1 MFQVPIMYIMSSSRL
16 DGLPS
21 ESHLLTQRP
30 ERVRDRETLEPA
42 TAETAA
48 ICERL
53 LELGVVMQPTS
64 DRLCVLKVKPP
75 LGLTAAD
82 AGFFADALDHV
93 LTEGW

>member
-1 MFQVPIMYIMSSSRL
+1 
-16 DGLPS
+16 
-21 ESHLLTQRP
+21 
-30 ERVRDRETLEPA
+30 
-42 TAETAA
+42 
-48 ICERL
+48 
-53 LELGVVMQPTS
+53 MQPTS